1 MDAHTAQ
8 VKRDTGIALSVDKAN
23 RDRSGWSKRAYIAL
37 LRYLVKH
44 KEPFLVESMREWAEQ
59 HDYIDAPENGRAW
72 GSVVR
77 HGVKQG
83 VICHAGYGLA
93 KSSNLSPKVM
103 WKRI

>member
-1 MDAHTAQ
+1 MDAQAAIN
-8 VKRDTGIALSVDKAN
+8 RRYTGISLSVEKAD
-23 RDRSGWSKRAYIAL
+23 RERSGWSKRAYIAL
-37 LRYLVKH
+37 LKYLVKH

-59 HDYIDAPENGRAW
+59 NNYIDAPENGRAW

-77 HGVKQG
+77 HAVKKG
-83 VICHAGYGLA
+83 VIGHAGYGLA

>member
-1 MDAHTAQ
+1 MDTQAAIER
-8 VKRDTGIALSVDKAN
+8 RDTGIALSVEKAD
-23 RDRSGWSKRAYIAL
+23 RQRSGWSKRAYIAL
-37 LRYLVKH
+37 LKYLVKH

-59 HDYIDAPENGRAW
+59 NNHIDAPENGRAW

-77 HGVKQG
+77 HAFRQG
-83 VICHAGYGLA
+83 VIGHAGYGLA

>member
-1 MDAHTAQ
+1 MDAHAAIQ
-8 VKRDTGIALSVDKAN
+8 RRDTGIALSVEKAD
-23 RDRSGWSKRAYIAL
+23 RQRSGWSKRAYVAL

-44 KEPFLVESMREWAEQ
+44 REPFLIESMREWAEQ
-59 HDYIDAPENGRAW
+59 NNYIDVPENGRAW

-77 HGVKQG
+77 HAVKQG
-83 VICHAGYGLA
+83 VIGHAGYGLA